1 MHPQSMS
8 AFRRPYRG
16 SFGCSQ
22 AEAGEFDPL
31 GASDVSIR
39 HPPVSGIDAPEMSR
53 LGEECNH
60 SAVNNAGA
68 TWGFSADRQR
78 RESEFPQPA
87 HAANMTLYPIN
98 LPSEFGR
105 LDPGDMA
112 FLHIMFDHDVRKGMR
127 SIRRGHHHVLPPNVQ
142 GRSGSNDRRPDWCQ
156 GGIARQH

>member
-1 MHPQSMS
+1 MGVFAVAPGSGCT
-8 AFRRPYRG
+8 RPK
-16 SFGCSQ
+16 
-22 AEAGEFDPL
+22 D
-31 GASDVSIR
+31 
-39 HPPVSGIDAPEMSR
+39 SG
-53 LGEECNH
+53 
-60 SAVNNAGA
+60 
-68 TWGFSADRQR
+68 QR
-78 RESEFPQPA
+78 RSAAAVQPVFTPQP
-87 HAANMTLYPIN
+87 AANMTLYPIN